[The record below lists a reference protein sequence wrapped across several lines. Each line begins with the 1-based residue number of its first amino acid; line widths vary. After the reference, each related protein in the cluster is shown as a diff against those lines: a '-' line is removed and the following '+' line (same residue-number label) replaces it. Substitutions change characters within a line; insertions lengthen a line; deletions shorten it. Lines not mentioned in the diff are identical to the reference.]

1 MELNNQ
7 KFLTIAIT
15 GPESTG
21 KSWLSEQL
29 AIHFN
34 TLSVAEYAR
43 EYIENLERPYD
54 FNDIELIA
62 KKQLQLE
69 EQAICR
75 ANKILFVDTDFFV
88 TKIWSEFVFQ
98 KCSPW
103 IINQLQVHT
112 YDLHLLCDIDLPWE
126 YDPQREHPDKR
137 QELFEL
143 YKSELTKSNRPFE
156 IVTGNGEARL
166 HSALGALKKHFP
178 MIKDLELYPIS
189 E

>member
-43 EYIENLERPYD
+43 EYIEDLERPYD
-54 FNDIELIA
+54 FKDIELIA

-69 EQAICR
+69 EQAIGR
-75 ANKILFVDTDFFV
+75 ANNILFVDTDFFV

-103 IINQLQVHT
+103 IIDQLQSHT

-156 IVTGNGEARL
+156 IVTGTGEARL

-178 MIKDLELYPIS
+178 MIS
-189 E
+189 S